1 MADEWIIRV
10 DGKEYGPADLATLRE
25 WKAEG
30 RLIPVNEVRRVD
42 ATVWEKAS
50 LIPELFDSVR
60 PPPLPASD
68 RPPALPVVRP
78 KFVTSV
84 STKGILPETFIIF
97 TRGFFKYLGL
107 TLLVLG
113 PSICAQLI
121 SVYAASGKG
130 AEPSPRTL
138 VAGSVIVCLLSLGL
152 VMKPIY
158 IAGIQIL
165 TAAFAAGERISFF
178 AALNEAV
185 KYWPRVALLWI
196 FVFLCYVFWTLMPSL
211 IAVTIMLSS
220 ISILSIFL
228 VLLMMTVM
236 VWITGRLFVNFMF
249 WQQFAVLEGSTALE
263 ALRRSRELARSQPD
277 QPWFRRPMWRGVFI
291 ASLWFAVVL
300 ALNWPFVSQV
310 FALAATTP
318 DVHKLMPAFE
328 ELARTAKPSLAAEIL
343 QAVLQPLLGIAFVLL
358 FLNSNSVSR
367 TE

>member
-10 DGKEYGPADLATLRE
+10 EGKEYGPADLNTLRE

-42 ATVWEKAS
+42 GTSWEKAS
-50 LIPELFDSVR
+50 LIPELFDSAE
-60 PPPLPASD
+60 PPPLPPSDQPPLPAS
-68 RPPALPVVRP
+68 RPQ
-78 KFVTSV
+78 FVTSV
-84 STKGILPETFIIF
+84 STHGILPETFLIY

-107 TLLVLG
+107 TLLALG
-113 PSICAQLI
+113 PSICAQMI
-121 SVYAASGKG
+121 SLYAASS
-130 AEPSPRTL
+130 PSTQPSARTL
-138 VAGSVIVCLLSLGL
+138 VAGSVVVCLLSLGL

-178 AALNEAV
+178 ATLNEAV

-196 FVFLCYVFWTLMPSL
+196 FVFLCYGLLTLVQL
-211 IAVTIMLSS
+211 LVLGTIMLGS
-220 ISILSIFL
+220 ISILSIFV
-228 VLLMMTVM
+228 VLSTIAVTV
-236 VWITGRLFVNFMF
+236 WLTGRLFVNFMF
-249 WQQFAVLEGSTALE
+249 WQQFAVLEGCTAPE
-263 ALRRSRELARSQPD
+263 ALRRSRELARGQRD

-310 FALAATTP
+310 FALAATNP
-318 DVHKLMPAFE
+318 DSHKLMPAIE
-328 ELARTAKPSLAAEIL
+328 ELARTAKPSFAADIL

-358 FLNSNSVSR
+358 FLNSNSAGRS
-367 TE
+367 E